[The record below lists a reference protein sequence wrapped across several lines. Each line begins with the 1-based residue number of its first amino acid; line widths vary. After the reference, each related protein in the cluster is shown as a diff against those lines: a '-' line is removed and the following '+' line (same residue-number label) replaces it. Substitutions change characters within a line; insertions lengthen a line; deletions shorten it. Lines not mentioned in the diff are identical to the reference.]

1 MHTATPIP
9 ARMPYPPIPAAPRH
23 QVELVYKWP
32 HAMPDPTAIHRT
44 LRAHGCTGVFV
55 GSMDA
60 PDLVALTFARAGKD
74 EDHACRKC
82 QEAVAW
88 KHPTSV
94 LVDARA

>member
-32 HAMPDPTAIHRT
+32 HPMPDPTLIHKT

-55 GSMDA
+55 SSNA
-60 PDLVALTFARAGKD
+60 PTVVALSFLRAGKD
-74 EDHACRKC
+74 EDHACQKC
-82 QEAVAW
+82 VEAVAW
-88 KHPTSV
+88 KHPASV